1 MSIVKRVIKRGRR
14 ELKKASRLRRLEELG
29 LKYVHP
35 NFLYHADLKKD
46 GVAVD
51 AGCSYEADF
60 SQYMINEHHLKAY
73 GVDPTRKHQPAL
85 KALEERYVDRFT
97 HLPLAISAQNGTL
110 TFHESAEN
118 ESGSLLD
125 DHVNVRQ
132 DQITSYKVESVTLR
146 ALSERVGDEVEI
158 LKLDLEG
165 AEYALL
171 DEVSADD
178 LTPFK
183 QVFIEF
189 HHHAIPE
196 YNVSDTARLVKRI
209 EGFGYQSYSLDDHN
223 YIFYR

>member
-1 MSIVKRVIKRGRR
+1 MSIVKRVIRRGRR
-14 ELKKASRLRRLEELG
+14 ELKKAARLRKLRELG
-29 LKYVHP
+29 LIYVHP
-35 NFLYHADLKKD
+35 NFLYHRELETD
-46 GVAVD
+46 GIAID

-60 SQYMINEHHLKAY
+60 SQYMIKEHQLRAY
-73 GVDPTRKHQPAL
+73 GVDPTKKHQPAL
-85 KALEERYVDRFT
+85 EQLEEHYGDRFK
-97 HLPLAISAQNGTL
+97 HLPLAISAESGTL

-132 DQITSYKVESVTLR
+132 DQITSYEVESVTLR
-146 ALSERVGDEVEI
+146 TLSERVGADQIEI

-171 DEVSADD
+171 EGVKAED

-196 YNVSDTARLVKRI
+196 
-209 EGFGYQSYSLDDHN
+209 
-223 YIFYR
+223 